1 MERPLIYKAGQH
13 VCSILGIEAFGNLD
27 NQDQITKLK
36 PFLCVNPDFH
46 SPRVRHEYTY
56 EIIGPGG
63 HLWERFSVVLLSYHA
78 NMLLLH
84 EIIFFKN
91 DAILH
96 ADCFLRF

>member
-1 MERPLIYKAGQH
+1 MCKAGQH
-13 VCSILGIEAFGNLD
+13 VCSILGIEAFGNLN

-36 PFLCVNPDFH
+36 PILHVNPDLH
-46 SPRVRHEYTY
+46 SPHVKHEYTY

-63 HLWERFSVVLLSYHA
+63 YLRERFCVVLLSYHA

-96 ADCFLRF
+96 ANCLLRF